1 MMADQLLGAAELYG
15 QLTLSE
21 GPGGCGAG
29 RVSSEP
35 VDDLELHR
43 VRREG
48 EGWIRKLLDWR
59 VRRNRRCVV
68 ALEPPFSV
76 PPEAPQP
83 LQRLQMNRR
92 LVVTESQRSH
102 DGREMSPLV
111 VLEKVDYPLTG
122 GVTVSTWAGCHRTR
136 SPRRPI
142 QHSDSLRRT

>member
-15 QLTLSE
+15 QLTLS
-21 GPGGCGAG
+21 GGSGGSGAG
-29 RVSSEP
+29 RVSSES

-43 VRREG
+43 VWREG
-48 EGWIRKLLDWR
+48 ERWIRKLLDWR
-59 VRRNRRCVV
+59 VRRYRRCVV
-68 ALEPPFSV
+68 ALEPSFPV

-83 LQRLQMNRR
+83 LQCLQMNRC
-92 LVVTESQRSH
+92 LMVAESQRSH

-122 GVTVSTWAGCHRTR
+122 GVTVSTWAGCHRLR

-142 QHSDSLRRT
+142 QRSDSLRRT